1 MKVTETEQ
9 KLVTIVANSL
19 EVLLKNK
26 RILKAI
32 YKTNKTLKIS
42 PINSFDG
49 DENRYIKI
57 IFSDEWFKDIKK
69 E

>member
-42 PINSFDG
+42 PMNGDG
-49 DENRYIKI
+49 NCYIKI
-57 IFSDEWFKDIKK
+57 FFSDDWFKDIKK